1 MTETVTTSLTQVL
14 SLLQHLAMQSLQQTD
29 CASSILV
36 SSYYLNYYSFQ
47 NLMCVFIVKHILTT
61 NFNLELFQ
69 APPATLSMEVSFTF
83 HSHLIGRSG
92 QNVNRVMDET
102 GTRIHFP
109 DRNRIVGEFK
119 CNNVIIRGSMANIE
133 LARTRIRVSHQSAIL
148 TLGGKKTRQA
158 Y

>member
-1 MTETVTTSLTQVL
+1 M
-14 SLLQHLAMQSLQQTD
+14 
-29 CASSILV
+29 
-36 SSYYLNYYSFQ
+36 
-47 NLMCVFIVKHILTT
+47 TT
-61 NFNLELFQ
+61 NLNLEFFQ

-109 DRNRIVGEFK
+109 DRNRIVGEYK

-133 LARTRIRVSHQSAIL
+133 LARTRMRVSHQSAIL
-148 TLGGKKTRQA
+148 TLGGGGNW
-158 Y
+158 